1 MKRLST
7 HKLPEDTS
15 GLPGKIQKTEKPSK
29 SQKRKKA
36 KSKKKRKEPSNA
48 SIPQDLMAAAA
59 AAAATGHQA
68 NEFVHLDDPTAIE
81 NSSQSALEYDR
92 LMKEYLEKKKIQK

>member
-7 HKLPEDTS
+7 HKLPDDAS
-15 GLPGKIQKTEKPSK
+15 GLPGKIQKTEKSTK
-29 SQKRKKA
+29 SPKRKKA
-36 KSKKKRKEPSNA
+36 KSKKKQKERSNS
-48 SIPQDLMAAAA
+48 SITRDSMAPAAAT
-59 AAAATGHQA
+59 TGHQA
-68 NEFVHLDDPTAIE
+68 NEFVHLDDPTIIE